1 MAYTQE
7 LDTYKKFCKTAIRE
21 LMVCEPRETVRWYQN
36 LVNNAT
42 TDREVSRIM
51 VRVREVI

>member
-21 LMVCEPRETVRWYQN
+21 LLVCKPKETVRQYQN
-36 LVNNAT
+36 MVSNAA